1 MLVKQHGSASLYA
14 VDSAWDQSPTPLV
27 TYGSVSGFYSCAR
40 KFGSDVL
47 ISTRSQERQ
56 LPLMGS
62 YPRPAALLCLDA
74 ETKNT
79 KWTHTEEL
87 SSGELGYCRVMCCLY
102 LSGYRSVSAL
112 LVCLV
117 GCLLFLI
124 LFLLH
129 VWSVCVSTRLCVL
142 YAC

>member
-1 MLVKQHGSASLYA
+1 MKQHGSASLYA
-14 VDSAWDQSPTPLV
+14 VDSAWDQLPTPLV
-27 TYGSVSGFYSCAR
+27 TYVSVSGFYSCAR

-74 ETKNT
+74 ETKTT
-79 KWTHTEEL
+79 KWTHTEEI
-87 SSGELGYCRVMCCLY
+87 SSGELGYCSVMCY
-102 LSGYRSVSAL
+102 LSACL
-112 LVCLV
+112 AIDLVACVAFLS
-117 GCLLFLI
+117 GCLSVFPLI

-129 VWSVCVSTRLCVL
+129 VW
-142 YAC
+142 